1 MPCRWVHMVTRN
13 LAGTRA
19 STQRLELTIWWYSC
33 HLDPSTPQQTKY
45 ADSTKSLSVGGK
57 HCRILKYLRVQFVPS
72 CVQSVGFLV
81 ICLNFNEHQSVC
93 LIGRITHLRL
103 SLSPVRSLLS
113 FLILCLQNKASNA
126 FHACEGSTAAV
137 VVEAVS
143 ADVLEVWEA
152 LLTLQRHPVVL
163 KMSEEWHFVPVTFL
177 HTLQPS
183 YFLDE
188 CCC

>member
-1 MPCRWVHMVTRN
+1 MVTRN

-19 STQRLELTIWWYSC
+19 STQRLELTIWWYPC
-33 HLDPSTPQQTKY
+33 HLDPSTPQQTHICWQHKKPF
-45 ADSTKSLSVGGK
+45 SWWETLQNSQIS
-57 HCRILKYLRVQFVPS
+57 QS
-72 CVQSVGFLV
+72 SVGFLV

-113 FLILCLQNKASNA
+113 FLILCLQIKASNA

-137 VVEAVS
+137 VVEAVC
-143 ADVLEVWEA
+143 ADVWEA